1 MADPVK
7 VRRNHVGVGSTHS
20 GTEQAGGYPESSGH
34 MTGAAPIGR
43 WCNVLSG
50 GGRTHMGPRYALWVV
65 QADWLTDHPVVIIG
79 AFILIALVLAGRYL
93 ERGRRG

>member
-1 MADPVK
+1 MV
-7 VRRNHVGVGSTHS
+7 
-20 GTEQAGGYPESSGH
+20 
-34 MTGAAPIGR
+34 
-43 WCNVLSG
+43 
-50 GGRTHMGPRYALWVV
+50 PRYALWVI

>member
-1 MADPVK
+1 
-7 VRRNHVGVGSTHS
+7 
-20 GTEQAGGYPESSGH
+20 
-34 MTGAAPIGR
+34 
-43 WCNVLSG
+43 
-50 GGRTHMGPRYALWVV
+50 MGPRYALWVV